1 MPNIILIGYMGSGK
15 TSISKK
21 LGEILDREV
30 IELDNIISNKAGIS
44 INEIFNKYGEDYFR
58 DMETQVL
65 KESLNKN
72 NTIISTGGG
81 IIVKEENIELLKD
94 SGIVI
99 YLMIS
104 PEEVII
110 RTRKDNTRPLLKDK
124 NIGKI
129 ENMIKNREEKY
140 EKASDFKI
148 DTNNK
153 NIDKIIEEIL
163 LVIK

>member
-1 MPNIILIGYMGSGK
+1 MSNIILIGYMGSGK

-104 PEEVII
+104 PEEVIK
-110 RTRKDNTRPLLKDK
+110 RTKKDNTRPLLKDK
-124 NIGKI
+124 NIVEI
-129 ENMIKNREEKY
+129 EDMIKNREEKY

-163 LVIK
+163 LIIK